1 MTNETMHLSEVF
13 DKSCERHRGGTALRV
28 SDGKSLKDVS
38 YGRLHADVCLWAS
51 FLQERGVKAGDRVAA
66 ISAKSDNHFRFFYA
80 CWRIGAIAVPVC
92 ESLGN
97 EEMSFVL
104 KDCEPTL
111 VLASE
116 TYLKKAQENAGGIPV
131 VEWGTLPLAAE
142 DDASKP
148 FEAAPGLPF
157 ATREEAMESI
167 AVLIY
172 TSGSTGLPKG
182 VMLSHG
188 NIWWNM
194 MNALECFS
202 VGPSDELVSL
212 LPYWHS
218 YALTCE
224 VGACLYAGAAII
236 IPHNIADFSRNLG
249 KLIKPTVMLVV
260 PRILDM
266 MMASIRKQID
276 ALPEKRRK
284 IVDNA
289 IYNASRIFTAGKKWN
304 GGMFRMLYH
313 YCFYDPLVFRKFRN
327 ALGGRLR
334 FFVAGG
340 APLDLDVQSFY
351 SFLGLPVLQG
361 YGLTEASPVVASN
374 TISDYR
380 LGSCGKI
387 WAWAQP
393 EMGGDY
399 TFKDEEGN
407 LGKNLRG
414 QLLVKGRCVMKG
426 YWNHTDAS
434 AKTME
439 GGYLNTGDVA
449 HVDKDGYLFIHGRSS
464 SMIVTY
470 GGEKLHP
477 EAIEDAVKLSPMISE
492 AMVIGEKCKSVYVC
506 VNVPEDLRKQ
516 HSPEELSKL
525 LKAEVQART
534 ADLTSYMKPKDVLLL
549 PDFTVADG
557 TMTATLKIRRHKIK
571 ELYRSEIEEFLQRN
585 GEEIAT
591 KKDLKVPSSRIVE
604 SLGSGDVVI
613 GIDTDIK

>member
-13 DKSCERHRGGTALRV
+13 DRSCERHRGGTALRV

-51 FLQERGVKAGDRVAA
+51 FLQGRGVKAGDRVAA

-202 VGPSDELVSL
+202 VCPSDELVSL

-340 APLDLDVQSFY
+340 APTVSERTRKVGCTISVDSAVCNFSTVNALFFSKFSAFSFTTASCTANVSNDLPCSKHSTALCKISTLSANSAKKAGSAVPALRFSSTRDSSKCVNSPKRITPTIRALPLKVCKCRANVAGCA
-351 SFLGLPVLQG
+351 SLLGLLCHCR
-361 YGLTEASPVVASN
+361 T
-374 TISDYR
+374 
-380 LGSCGKI
+380 
-387 WAWAQP
+387 
-393 EMGGDY
+393 
-399 TFKDEEGN
+399 
-407 LGKNLRG
+407 
-414 QLLVKGRCVMKG
+414 
-426 YWNHTDAS
+426 
-434 AKTME
+434 
-439 GGYLNTGDVA
+439 
-449 HVDKDGYLFIHGRSS
+449 SS
-464 SMIVTY
+464 SILPSKSLASSKKM
-470 GGEKLHP
+470 GNN
-477 EAIEDAVKLSPMISE
+477 SSSIS
-492 AMVIGEKCKSVYVC
+492 S
-506 VNVPEDLRKQ
+506 
-516 HSPEELSKL
+516 
-525 LKAEVQART
+525 
-534 ADLTSYMKPKDVLLL
+534 
-549 PDFTVADG
+549 
-557 TMTATLKIRRHKIK
+557 
-571 ELYRSEIEEFLQRN
+571 
-585 GEEIAT
+585 
-591 KKDLKVPSSRIVE
+591 
-604 SLGSGDVVI
+604 
-613 GIDTDIK
+613 